1 MPHQEEALREG
12 SYICRFVCWQ
22 VLKENTFLFVML
34 NRFSARLG
42 KKEIM
47 EETDVVEEKVLGI
60 EQRMCK
66 Y

>member
-22 VLKENTFLFVML
+22 VHIFACADEQILCETW
-34 NRFSARLG
+34 
-42 KKEIM
+42 
-47 EETDVVEEKVLGI
+47 EERDNGGDGCCGEKVLGI